1 MERSGGRA
9 TGLAIPELE
18 IKAELLLSKN
28 IARSTDKVYTSA
40 QRIFLDLCQ
49 RLSLTPMPVAEST
62 LILFV
67 TELAQT
73 RAYST
78 IRTCLAGV
86 RHLHIIHN
94 YGNPLEK
101 KLKLDLVLKGIH
113 QVQPNRKAPRL
124 PVTLVVL
131 EKIQQGLSQ
140 APGFESVMLWA
151 ACCLGFFGF
160 LRCGEFLPQNV
171 SQFDPERHLTAAD
184 VAVENHLNPT
194 RLAVRI
200 KLSKTDQFGHSTT
213 IYIGISSRNYGVK
226 VWGHS
231 PSICGPNEVV

>member
-1 MERSGGRA
+1 MSYPGTTRPMERSGGRA

-18 IKAELLLSKN
+18 IKAELLLSKG

-40 QRIFLDLCQ
+40 QRIFLDFCQ

-73 RAYST
+73 RAHST
-78 IRTCLAGV
+78 IRTYLAGV

-113 QVQPNRKAPRL
+113 RVQPNQKAPRL

-140 APGFESVMLWA
+140 APGFESAMLWA
-151 ACCLGFFGF
+151 ACCLGFFWF
-160 LRCGEFLPQNV
+160 SALRGV
-171 SQFDPERHLTAAD
+171 STSECVT
-184 VAVENHLNPT
+184 V
-194 RLAVRI
+194 
-200 KLSKTDQFGHSTT
+200 
-213 IYIGISSRNYGVK
+213 
-226 VWGHS
+226 
-231 PSICGPNEVV
+231 